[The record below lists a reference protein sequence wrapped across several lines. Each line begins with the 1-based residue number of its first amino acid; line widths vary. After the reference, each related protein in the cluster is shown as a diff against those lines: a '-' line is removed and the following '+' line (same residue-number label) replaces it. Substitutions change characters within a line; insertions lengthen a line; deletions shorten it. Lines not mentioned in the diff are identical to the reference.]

1 VYLERLELVD
11 FRSYSSARLNLA
23 KGVRVLVGA
32 NGQGK
37 TNLLEALHYLA
48 TGASHRVASDGP
60 LVRAGA
66 PAAIV
71 RAVANGE
78 GRRFTVELELRPS
91 GRNRARVNGQ
101 PQARVRDALGLI
113 RAVLVAPED
122 LALVRGEPG
131 DRRRFLDDLL
141 GQRRPAYLASRQEY
155 ERVVRQRTTLL
166 RGLRGPG
173 NPAFQGETLATWT
186 AALVRTGAALI
197 AARIAVVHALTGPA
211 QDAYRDLVADAP
223 RRAGAASPDLLRLD
237 YVLSTG
243 RHVPGEPGGGIPDPA
258 ALAAEL
264 AEGLDAVA
272 GAERERGLTLAGPHR
287 DDLLLGLGGLPAKGY
302 ASHGEM
308 WSLALALRLASREV
322 LAEVGDEPIVLLD
335 DVFAELDEHRR
346 TRLALRCASFEQVLV
361 TAAVEDDVPLAGPRH
376 LVGAGT
382 VTPDPVGGREPTGE
396 ESG

>member
-1 VYLERLELVD
+1 MHLERLELVD

-23 KGVRVLVGA
+23 AGVRVLVGA
-32 NGQGK
+32 NAQGK
-37 TNLLEALHYLA
+37 TNLVEALHYLA
-48 TGASHRVASDGP
+48 TGASHRVASDAP

-66 PAAIV
+66 EAAIV
-71 RAVANGE
+71 RAVAHGD

-91 GRNRARVNGQ
+91 GRNRARLNGQ
-101 PQARVRDALGLI
+101 PQARVREALGQV

-122 LALVRGEPG
+122 LALVRGDPG

-166 RGLRGPG
+166 RALRTPG
-173 NPAFQGETLATWT
+173 RPPAQAETLATWT
-186 AALVRTGAALI
+186 AALIRTGAALI

-211 QDAYRDLVADAP
+211 AAAYRDLVVGAP
-223 RRAGAASPDLLRLD
+223 PGAGAPSADRLRLD

-243 RHVPGEPGGGIPDPA
+243 RHVPGEAGGGIPDPA

-264 AEGLDAVA
+264 AEGLEAVA
-272 GAERERGLTLAGPHR
+272 DAERDRGLTLAGPHR
-287 DDLLLGLGGLPAKGY
+287 DDLFLGLGALPAKGY

-322 LAEVGDEPIVLLD
+322 LAEVGDEPIVMLD
-335 DVFAELDEHRR
+335 DVFAELDDHRR
-346 TRLALRCASFEQVLV
+346 ARLALRCAGFEQVLV
-361 TAAVEDDVPLAGPRH
+361 TAAVDDDVPLAGPRH
-376 LVGAGT
+376 LVRGGT
-382 VTPDPVGGREPTGE
+382 VSPDPVSAQEPRGGEAG
-396 ESG
+396 

>member
-1 VYLERLELVD
+1 MHLERLELVD
-11 FRSYSSARLNLA
+11 YRSYSSARLNLTP
-23 KGVRVLVGA
+23 GVSVLVGA
-32 NGQGK
+32 NAQGK
-37 TNLLEALHYLA
+37 TNVVEALYYLA
-48 TGASHRVASDGP
+48 TGASHRVATDTP

-66 PAAIV
+66 EAAII
-71 RAVANGE
+71 RAVAQGE

-91 GRNRARVNGQ
+91 GRNRARLNGQ
-101 PQARVRDALGLI
+101 PQARIRDALGQV

-122 LALVRGEPG
+122 LALVRGDPA

-141 GQRRPAYLASRQEY
+141 GQRRPAYLTSRQEY

-166 RGLRGPG
+166 RALRAPG
-173 NPAFQGETLATWT
+173 KSAPGSETLATWT
-186 AALVRTGAALI
+186 SALVRTGAALI

-211 QDAYRDLVADAP
+211 MAAYRDLLADPPNAT
-223 RRAGAASPDLLRLD
+223 ASSSDHLRLD

-264 AEGLDAVA
+264 AQGLEAVA
-272 GAERERGLTLAGPHR
+272 DAERERGLTLAGPHR
-287 DDLLLGLGGLPAKGY
+287 DDLLLGLGALPAKGY

-335 DVFAELDEHRR
+335 DVFAELDTHRR
-346 TRLALRCASFEQVLV
+346 TRLALRCSGFEQVLV
-361 TAAVEDDVPLAGPRH
+361 TAAVDDDVPLAGPRH
-376 LVGAGT
+376 LVRGGT
-382 VTPDPVGGREPTGE
+382 VSPDPVDDRQLDGGGAA
-396 ESG
+396 